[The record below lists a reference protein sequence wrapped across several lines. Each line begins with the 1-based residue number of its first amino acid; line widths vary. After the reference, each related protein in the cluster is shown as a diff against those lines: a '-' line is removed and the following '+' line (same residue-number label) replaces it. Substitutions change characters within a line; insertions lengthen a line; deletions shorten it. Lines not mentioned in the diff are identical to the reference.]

1 MRTPVLFAI
10 LLVVGGTATS
20 IGKAFFLPSD
30 AYTKQARLL
39 TAYRLHP
46 DATLKRINAAYLAC
60 ADSKYAEGPAANDI
74 RHLAALLMLE
84 AISQRVA
91 DADDVSGK
99 KRALQLMQTHLP
111 GIKAK
116 LPVSRGE
123 DQFLLYL
130 QALREDGVPTCVIS
144 SSA

>member
-1 MRTPVLFAI
+1 M
-10 LLVVGGTATS
+10 
-20 IGKAFFLPSD
+20 PSD

-111 GIKAK
+111 GIKKSK
-116 LPVSRGE
+116 LPVSRDE

>member
-1 MRTPVLFAI
+1 MRTPLLLAI
-10 LLVVGGTATS
+10 FLVVGGSATS
-20 IGKAFFLPSD
+20 VGRAFFLPSD
-30 AYTKQARLL
+30 AYAKQERLL
-39 TAYRLHP
+39 TAYRVNP
-46 DATLKRINAAYLAC
+46 DATLKRISAAYLAC
-60 ADSKYAEGPAANDI
+60 TDSKYAEGPAADDI

-84 AISQRVA
+84 AISQRVE
-91 DADDVSGK
+91 DVDDVSGK

-116 LPVSRGE
+116 LPVSRDE

-130 QALREDGVPTCVIS
+130 QALRKDGVPTCVIS